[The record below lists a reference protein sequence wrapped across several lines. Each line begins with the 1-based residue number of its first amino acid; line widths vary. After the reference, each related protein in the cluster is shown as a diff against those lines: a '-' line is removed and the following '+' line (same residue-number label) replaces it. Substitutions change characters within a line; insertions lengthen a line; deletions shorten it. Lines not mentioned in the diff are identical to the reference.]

1 MTHIGRC
8 SGDLGGH
15 LPQSPETP
23 TAGSTRSVTP
33 TCFRSQLAISR
44 KELGTLI
51 LPGQRG
57 LHMKGERDPRRREIA
72 DTIVRMGD
80 MLGIQAV
87 IYDAGRAGTE
97 KQHRAPC
104 LEALVEDAAKHDQAK
119 IVFDLD
125 DSLRS
130 WDRQQMIELTRAAGV
145 MDRIAYEHRTRYSE
159 GPPFVDVV
167 GPWGGVA
174 VLVPPA
180 GFLAGGE
187 QGEWSRRVVVMQRAP
202 VRAARW
208 CRPEPVRA
216 GLSDWRGR
224 GAGRRGTGSRD
235 PRPSRRAVRR
245 VRRRPGG

>member
-1 MTHIGRC
+1 
-8 SGDLGGH
+8 
-15 LPQSPETP
+15 
-23 TAGSTRSVTP
+23 
-33 TCFRSQLAISR
+33 
-44 KELGTLI
+44 
-51 LPGQRG
+51 
-57 LHMKGERDPRRREIA
+57 MKGERDPRRREIA

-87 IYDAGRAGTE
+87 IDDAGRAGTE
-97 KQHRAPC
+97 KQRRAPC
-104 LEALVEDAAKHDQAK
+104 LEALVVDAAKHDQAK
-119 IVFDLD
+119 IVFAFD

-187 QGEWSRRVVVMQRAP
+187 QGEWSRRVVLMQRAP

-224 GAGRRGTGSRD
+224 GSGRRGTGSGD